1 MNASVSVFFWILIR
15 KDFVCAL
22 ASAGFSGNEFHALH
36 FLYREN
42 FLIILDLVVIEELV
56 VRGQTEKGL
65 MHSCSCIVGHFII
78 ALLLSLSS
86 SNVSWWLLTFS
97 IQELSYPLD
106 NSWCLWI
113 FFDNHVWNHKSS
125 AHFASRCLLSSSTSY
140 KLHAKSK
147 RFQKDVC
154 LSQSL
159 LVGLFCGNL
168 HSWYKKCVF
177 LLYSFKLG
185 ETDHSLSTALF
196 PFTVLLFP
204 VNHRYFCQ
212 VF

>member
-1 MNASVSVFFWILIR
+1 MCFGISR
-15 KDFVCAL
+15 
-22 ASAGFSGNEFHALH
+22 FSGNEFHALH

-106 NSWCLWI
+106 NSWCL
-113 FFDNHVWNHKSS
+113 
-125 AHFASRCLLSSSTSY
+125 
-140 KLHAKSK
+140 
-147 RFQKDVC
+147 
-154 LSQSL
+154 
-159 LVGLFCGNL
+159 
-168 HSWYKKCVF
+168 
-177 LLYSFKLG
+177 
-185 ETDHSLSTALF
+185 
-196 PFTVLLFP
+196 
-204 VNHRYFCQ
+204 
-212 VF
+212 